1 MSAPIDQ
8 NTEFGA
14 HAIKRLQD
22 EMVIWLT
29 TVSADV
35 WPQPRPVW
43 FLWQD
48 PSVYI
53 LSMPT
58 AWKLKHIARNP
69 HVALNFDG
77 GRLGGDI
84 VVMLGTAEI
93 ESEPVSNELSKLY
106 LAKYE
111 DEIRNI
117 GYTNGSFLKAY
128 STVIKI
134 TLAKARGI

>member
-1 MSAPIDQ
+1 
-8 NTEFGA
+8 
-14 HAIKRLQD
+14 
-22 EMVIWLT
+22 
-29 TVSADV
+29 
-35 WPQPRPVW
+35 
-43 FLWQD
+43 
-48 PSVYI
+48 
-53 LSMPT
+53 MPT